1 MTKEKDFFKYFIE
14 GWNKILGKKHDR
26 SKLRSKSLFR
36 AINGIQNVGTPHD
49 WEDYEKYKK
58 EIDKDESN

>member
-1 MTKEKDFFKYFIE
+1 MTKEKDFFKYFKE
-14 GWNKILGKKHDR
+14 GWNKILGKKHNR

>member
-1 MTKEKDFFKYFIE
+1 MTKEKDFFKCFKE
-14 GWNKILGKKHDR
+14 GWNKILGKKQDR
-26 SKLRSKSLFR
+26 SKFRSKSLFR

>member
-1 MTKEKDFFKYFIE
+1 MTKEKDFFKYFKE
-14 GWNKILGKKHDR
+14 GWNKILGKKHDK

>member
-1 MTKEKDFFKYFIE
+1 MTKEKDFFKYFKE
-14 GWNKILGKKHDR
+14 GWNKILGKKHGR

>member
-1 MTKEKDFFKYFIE
+1 MSKRNLREHFKE
-14 GWNKILGKKHDR
+14 GWNKILGKKQDR

>member
-1 MTKEKDFFKYFIE
+1 MTKEKDFFKYFKE

-58 EIDKDESN
+58 DQ